1 MYYYKILDGQ
11 DFRLLC
17 STKPLNMG
25 IEITEEEFNKLNLP
39 TSDEIEEEIF
49 VLKNKNGITE
59 QDYLK
64 ALESLGVKQ

>member
-1 MYYYKILDGQ
+1 MYYYKILEGQ
-11 DFRLLC
+11 DFRLLS

-25 IEITEEEFNKLNLP
+25 IEITEEEFNKLTLP
-39 TSDEIEEEIF
+39 TSDEIEEIF

-59 QDYLK
+59 QDYLE